1 MAEKKKLENVNKVSV
16 KKDKKE
22 SSYNSKIEMIYE
34 VLDAYKLDADDMK
47 KDLET
52 MSGIVNRL
60 RIRAGL

>member
-47 KDLET
+47 KDLEK
-52 MSGIVNRL
+52 MSSIVNRL